1 MIEISHL
8 PFSASSLALQAE
20 DSSSSFPEFIKNEV
34 VQGKVLKTTSLEN
47 VLLIKGRRVMAK
59 SHLPLKEGAVLQLKV
74 AEAHPVP
81 ILKLLGAQT
90 TGTDAVNV
98 AMIFSAMKEN
108 LWKLLVENLKLHGV
122 SKEDA
127 LLFKELLHDLS
138 ARLFKKPTPDMLR
151 TFIEESGLGWEKKLK
166 ELCIQKQ
173 VGAEDLNKLIGKDL
187 KGLGSRMLFQNAEKQ
202 VLLNRFVSAL
212 KNIQLLNHFSLEQDN
227 KIFLPIPIQFPD
239 GLFTIGQLLIHM
251 QQQEK
256 DKHGNKK
263 RDRSF
268 YRVSFLLEFSN
279 LGPLRADL
287 TIREKEIDGRFL
299 LSKEEGKLLIERN
312 LPSLISNL
320 TARGF
325 CINHM
330 ECHLKK
336 AETIKHSLLKE
347 IIPEEGC
354 SVCLVA

>member
-1 MIEISHL
+1 MIEISHQPL
-8 PFSASSLALQAE
+8 SASRLAIQAE
-20 DSSSSFPEFIKNEV
+20 DSSSSFPEFIKNEI

-59 SHLPLKEGAVLQLKV
+59 SHLPLKEGTVLRLKV

-81 ILKLLGAQT
+81 ILKLLGVQT
-90 TGTDAVNV
+90 TGSDAVNV
-98 AMIFSAMKEN
+98 TMILSAMKEN

-127 LLFKELLHDLS
+127 RLFEELLHDLS
-138 ARLFKKPTPDMLR
+138 AKNFKKPTPDLLR
-151 TFIEESGLGWEKKLK
+151 TFIEKSGIGWEKKLK
-166 ELCIQKQ
+166 ELCIQKH

-187 KGLGSRMLFQNAEKQ
+187 KGLGLRMLSQNAEKQ
-202 VLLNRFVSAL
+202 VLLNRFVSAI
-212 KNIQLLNHFSLEQDN
+212 KNIQLLNHFSLEQDG

-239 GLFTIGQLLIHM
+239 GFFTIGQLLIHM

-256 DKHGNKK
+256 DRHGNKK

-268 YRVSFLLEFSN
+268 YRVSFLLEFST
-279 LGPLRADL
+279 LGHLRADL

-312 LPSLISNL
+312 MPSLINNL

-325 CINHM
+325 CIKHM

-336 AETIKHSLLKE
+336 TEIVTHSLLKE
-347 IIPEEGC
+347 VIEEEGS
-354 SVCLVA
+354 SVSLVA